1 MKSYAQE
8 YKDTL
13 TTFVL
18 QHDVDRVPRPPRSKA
33 LSTVASVDGIR
44 ASLHQQKRAMHTLQ
58 HNKIYKELLNTY
70 PARPESAGGC
80 RRWCSMPATAK
91 LIFS

>member
-1 MKSYAQE
+1 MKTYAQE

-70 PARPESAGGC
+70 PVRPESAGGC
-80 RRWCSMPATAK
+80 RRWCSMPATAN
-91 LIFS
+91 LILS